1 MLKAYL
7 IRGLKTGAIG
17 GLAYGIFIATIGTG
31 FVDVAESFEA
41 STGHEDPA
49 VSGIVTTAGS
59 IGGGLLWGLLLGVL
73 IFGLAYYFFEPTLPG
88 RPDTQSYLL
97 GAGGFLTVSGTPWL
111 VLPPQPPGVEQAL
124 PTETRVIWYA
134 ALMLTGAVAS
144 GAAIAAY
151 SRLADR
157 YGPLIGIAGGLL
169 PILSLGAIVLV
180 GPANPTTGPAPDAL
194 VAAFR
199 WTVVAG
205 QLGLWIV
212 LAGSHA
218 WFLRRERGSPSE
230 PAEHS
235 QEAEWHS
242 INH

>member
-1 MLKAYL
+1 MLQAYL

-17 GLAYGIFIATIGTG
+17 GLAYGIFVASIGTG
-31 FVDVAESFEA
+31 LVDVAESFEV
-41 STGHEDPA
+41 SHGHEVPA
-49 VSGIVTTAGS
+49 VSGIVSAAGS

-73 IFGLAYYFFEPTLPG
+73 VFGLAYYFFEPVLPG

-97 GAGGFLTVSGTPWL
+97 AAAGFLTVSGTPWL

-124 PTETRVIWYA
+124 PTETRIIWYA
-134 ALMLTGAVAS
+134 ALMLAGAVAS
-144 GAAIAAY
+144 SVAILAY
-151 SRLADR
+151 RRLAAR
-157 YGPLIGIAGGLL
+157 RGQTMGLAGGLL
-169 PILSLGAIVLV
+169 VILSLGGIVLFA
-180 GPANPTTGPAPDAL
+180 PANPTTGPAPEPL

-218 WFLRRERGSPSE
+218 WFLRRDQRAPNDSE
-230 PAEHS
+230 DHP
-235 QEAEWHS
+235 QETEWLAT
-242 INH
+242 NQ